1 MGRHEERYQMITRI
15 FTAIFLFTS
24 LAGFPQS
31 INLSKVA
38 TVHVYREGRLL
49 VETSLSADGNAV
61 ASLTPHQSVT
71 FYLAPGYHEL
81 TMQSGEISPMA
92 SFRAEVG
99 QQYWFRLNYEHVVS
113 ATSLR
118 EPSVSLTMQPNG
130 PNEDDIRA
138 VTMRQ
143 GKLLDILKK
152 TSPRGFAIEDATEP
166 GATSNPAE

>member
-1 MGRHEERYQMITRI
+1 MISRI

-31 INLSKVA
+31 INPSKVA

-118 EPSVSLTMQPNG
+118 DLSVSLTMQPKG
-130 PNEDDIRA
+130 PDADDVRE
-138 VTMRQ
+138 VTMEQ
-143 GKLLDILKK
+143 SKLLDILKK
-152 TSPRGFAIEDATEP
+152 SGPHGFAVGVSAVP
-166 GATSNPAE
+166 GATPNPAE